1 MPVSV
6 MTRLVPIQTMYD
18 FTILVLQGAYSSSVA
33 VTLDILRAAATMSP
47 RHGLAP
53 PTWRVCSVEGGA
65 VALQSGISVNT
76 SRLPRRAAV
85 SDTSAWVLPG
95 LGLDTLSA
103 ITRRFAMDDAKAT
116 IAALRK
122 HAQAGGTVAASCSGV
137 FLLQAAGLLRDKR
150 VTTTWWLAS
159 ALQRLEPAC
168 KVDADR
174 MVCDHG
180 TVITAG
186 AAFAQTDL
194 MLHLLRKLCGAAL
207 VDAISRVL
215 LLDGRQAQA
224 PFIVPEAFSIGDDLV
239 GRLAARIEAA
249 LPSPPKI
256 SVLAQEFCMSERT
269 LSRHVQKA
277 TGKSTL
283 ALVQSVKQRRA
294 RALLE
299 GSRMTVEQVA
309 AAVGYQDATALRR
322 LMRRVAGANP
332 SRFRPA
338 IAGA

>member
-1 MPVSV
+1 
-6 MTRLVPIQTMYD
+6 MYD
-18 FTILVLQGAYSSSVA
+18 FTVLVLQGAYSSSVA
-33 VTLDILRAAATMSP
+33 ASLDILTTAAAMAP
-47 RHGLAP
+47 RHGIAP
-53 PTWRVCSVEGGA
+53 PTWRVCSVDGGA
-65 VALQSGISVNT
+65 VALQSGISIQT
-76 SRLPRRAAV
+76 ARLPRRPAAV
-85 SDTSAWVLPG
+85 DRSLWVVPG
-95 LGLDTLSA
+95 LGLDKTSA
-103 ITRRFAMDDAKAT
+103 IARRFAMDDATAA

-122 HAQAGGTVAASCSGV
+122 HGHAGGAVAASCSGV
-137 FLLQAAGLLRDKR
+137 FLLQAAGLLQDKR
-150 VTTTWWLAS
+150 VTTTWWLAPE
-159 ALQRLEPAC
+159 LQRLEPTC
-168 KVDADR
+168 QVDADR

-180 TVITAG
+180 QIVTAG

-194 MLHLLRKLCGAAL
+194 MLHLLRRLCGATL

-215 LLDGRQAQA
+215 LLDGREAQA
-224 PFIVPEAFSIGDDLV
+224 PFIVPEAFSSGDDLV
-239 GRLAARIEAA
+239 GRLAARIEASLRA
-249 LPSPPKI
+249 PPRI
-256 SVLAQEFCMSERT
+256 SELAQEFCMSERT

>member
-1 MPVSV
+1 
-6 MTRLVPIQTMYD
+6 MYD

-33 VTLDILRAAATMSP
+33 ATLDILTAAAAMAP
-47 RHGLAP
+47 RHGVAP
-53 PTWRVCSVEGGA
+53 PAWRVCSVDGGS
-65 VALQSGISVNT
+65 VALQSGISVQT
-76 SRLPRRAAV
+76 SRLPRRPAGM
-85 SDTSAWVLPG
+85 DTSVWVVPG
-95 LGLDTLSA
+95 LGLNTPSA
-103 ITRRFAMDDAKAT
+103 IARRFAMDDALAA
-116 IAALRK
+116 IAALHK
-122 HAQAGGTVAASCSGV
+122 HGRAGGSVAASCSGA
-137 FLLQAAGLLRDKR
+137 FLLQAAELLHGKR
-150 VTTTWWLAS
+150 VTTTWWLAPE
-159 ALQRLEPAC
+159 LQRMEPTC
-168 KVDADR
+168 QVDADR

-194 MLHLLRKLCGAAL
+194 MLHLLRKLCGTAL

-224 PFIVPEAFSIGDDLV
+224 PFIVPEAFSNGDDLV

-249 LPSPPKI
+249 LPVPPKI
-256 SVLAQEFCMSERT
+256 GELAQEFCMSERT

-322 LMRRVAGANP
+322 LMRSVAGANP

-338 IAGA
+338 LAKV